1 VLGFSANVNVPAPRW
16 TGARPASSNQKQPTA
31 GLTGTISAASFAAMR
46 GRKIRFHVSRLFSI
60 SMEFFHL
67 KNSSGNLDREWTLMD
82 ANNLGGDF
90 IRGRALCVHDL
101 SSADCR
107 RQHVISSRA
116 LACIRGLQN
125 SGFHR
130 SIRAMPSL
138 RDLPASSL

>member
-1 VLGFSANVNVPAPRW
+1 MNGSKPYWLGDGRVPHSKR
-16 TGARPASSNQKQPTA
+16 TTCGEE
-31 GLTGTISAASFAAMR
+31 
-46 GRKIRFHVSRLFSI
+46 RFDFHLNRLLSI
-60 SMEFFHL
+60 SMAFFHI
-67 KNSSGNLDREWTLMD
+67 KNSSGNLNREWTLMD

-90 IRGRALCVHDL
+90 IRGRVLCVHDL
-101 SSADCR
+101 SSADCP

-116 LACIRGLQN
+116 LACIRGLQT